1 MKLNH
6 LMLTSVLALS
16 LLGSAACSSTED
28 SSGSAVGDPGAG
40 SGAVDPGTGSGSGAA
55 DPGAGGGETKTE
67 PEPVAPGGGG
77 DVETLDD
84 ALAGHGETERIN
96 FQVLAEDCGQ
106 SAVCLEE
113 LEALKAY
120 ITDCADCSPVLANFN
135 DEATSAQLRSGTLPT
150 TYPQV
155 KDVVLASADAAAGG
169 ESGDAGAS
177 GDTGAAGAADAAI
190 DDLVADLNKMAGEE
204 TTWNQILDMVDPAN
218 KAAVEEAVTD
228 ALANMTD
235 DETAKA
241 LLAGDP
247 VSAEDAA
254 AAIESA
260 TANP

>member
-1 MKLNH
+1 MKFNH

-40 SGAVDPGTGSGSGAA
+40 SGAVDPGTGSGAA

-84 ALAGHGETERIN
+84 ALAGHGDTERIN

-106 SAVCLEE
+106 SAVCLEQ
-113 LEALKAY
+113 LEALKTY

-155 KDVVLASADAAAGG
+155 KDVVLVSADAAAGG
-169 ESGDAGAS
+169 EAGDAGAS

-190 DDLVADLNKMAGEE
+190 DDLVAELNKMAGES
-204 TTWNQILDMVDPAN
+204 TDWNQILDMVDPAN
-218 KAAVEEAVTD
+218 KDAVQDAVTD
-228 ALANMTD
+228 ALANMAD

-241 LLAGDP
+241 LLAGEP
-247 VSAEDAA
+247 VDAADAA